1 MVSLPSFL
9 ASGLCVAMYVL
20 CIDNDMKLKRC
31 NCCVL
36 QRKEMWKMTS
46 MITFSPIWYFVID
59 EHKEVSIIIFDVYFI
74 QVSDV
79 RVIKNQLSLTKII
92 IVHHKN

>member
-1 MVSLPSFL
+1 
-9 ASGLCVAMYVL
+9 
-20 CIDNDMKLKRC
+20 
-31 NCCVL
+31 
-36 QRKEMWKMTS
+36 

-79 RVIKNQLSLTKII
+79 RVIKN
-92 IVHHKN
+92 